1 MGKHKF
7 KFDFWMSVK
16 NTSEDSPRKTFQNL
30 RKINSSLKRK
40 NQALQDKNTS
50 LTAEVKRLSDE
61 LEREKLNRSEQFFS
75 SEEIGPLVDLFKNNK
90 NELDKLKEIQVK
102 N

>member
-1 MGKHKF
+1 
-7 KFDFWMSVK
+7 MSVK

-30 RKINSSLKRK
+30 RKLNSSLKRQ
-40 NQALQDKNTS
+40 NQTLQDKNTS

-90 NELDKLKEIQVK
+90 KELAKFKELQVK
-102 N
+102 NSN